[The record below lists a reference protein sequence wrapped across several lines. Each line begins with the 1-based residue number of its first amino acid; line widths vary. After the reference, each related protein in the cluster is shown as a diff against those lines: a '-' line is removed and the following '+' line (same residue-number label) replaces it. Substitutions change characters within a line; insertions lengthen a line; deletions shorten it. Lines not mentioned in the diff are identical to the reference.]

1 MQLETLSAAASRDNG
16 WMHLCRF
23 RVIMA
28 RKRTNFTL
36 SIKVP
41 ATVTDNAV
49 QTCKSTGAPKP
60 NDVLVSKTLQEIELH
75 RYVAGPLQQA
85 YTATQSRDSRSN
97 KMCKTASETRAKH
110 ARSTPPHQSPRSS
123 ASCTRTGDGRGMPA
137 AAALADDE

>member
-41 ATVTDNAV
+41 ATATGNAA
-49 QTCKSTGAPKP
+49 QSCKSTGAPKP
-60 NDVLVSKTLQEIELH
+60 NDVLVSKTLQEIKLH

-85 YTATQSRDSRSN
+85 YTATQSRDSRSK
-97 KMCKTASETRAKH
+97 KMCKTASETRAID
-110 ARSTPPHQSPRSS
+110 ASSPV
-123 ASCTRTGDGRGMPA
+123 
-137 AAALADDE
+137 AALKRVVYANR

>member
-1 MQLETLSAAASRDNG
+1 
-16 WMHLCRF
+16 
-23 RVIMA
+23 MA

-41 ATVTDNAV
+41 ATATDNAA

-97 KMCKTASETRAKH
+97 KMCKTASKTRAID
-110 ARSTPPHQSPRSS
+110 ASSPV
-123 ASCTRTGDGRGMPA
+123 
-137 AAALADDE
+137 AALKRIVYANR